1 MTLLACD
8 INSFPAAGAH
18 YNPGPSKLRMSL
30 CFMERDEQQVVR

>member
-18 YNPGPSKLRMSL
+18 
-30 CFMERDEQQVVR
+30 